1 MKPVS
6 FIILILALSCSPLHQ
21 IHKIQSDKRIKK
33 TEDRNFIGEKALTQW
48 WYYDCVFED
57 GSVLVFLFTPY
68 QWWDEAEKMPTGKSL
83 FYCSYMNA
91 KGEMTSQRK
100 IFAATEVLYDK
111 NSIQS
116 PCFEI
121 SRAHR
126 KNNRNYSINIF
137 LDSIKGSVKISS
149 ESKAFS
155 PFPRGSMSATI
166 TKLFKRRVKG
176 LAYRYSAHVPQ
187 GTVNCKLEIQGK
199 DLELAGKAYH
209 EQGWFTGTPDK
220 MGEGWTWFHFV
231 SKNMNIF
238 GTPGQFFCLE
248 KEGKRLIGGID
259 KKCTLSEMSYSN
271 TQKNLL
277 TGGKLKFNSGK
288 LSFELNPTGKQGTP
302 LICLPSVDT
311 QQLWGTVLQ
320 PTTIKLKYKKEELEE
335 EGVMFLETCKMKK

>member
-1 MKPVS
+1 M
-6 FIILILALSCSPLHQ
+6 
-21 IHKIQSDKRIKK
+21 
-33 TEDRNFIGEKALTQW
+33 TQW
-48 WYYDCVFED
+48 WYYDCIFND

-68 QWWDEAEKMPTGKSL
+68 QWWDETEKMPTGKSL

-91 KGEMTSQRK
+91 KGEVTSQRK
-100 IFAATEVLYDK
+100 VFTATEVLYDK
-111 NSIQS
+111 NSIKS

-121 SRAHR
+121 SKAHK
-126 KNNRNYSINIF
+126 KNNRNYSVNIF

-149 ESKAFS
+149 DAKAFS

-187 GTVNCKLEIQGK
+187 GIVNCNIEFEEKKLELK
-199 DLELAGKAYH
+199 GKAYH
-209 EQGWFTGTPDK
+209 EQGWFTGSPHQ
-220 MGEGWTWFHFV
+220 MGDGWTWFHFI
-231 SKNMNIF
+231 SRNMNIF

-248 KEGKRLIGGID
+248 KEGERLIGGID
-259 KKCTLSEMSYSN
+259 KKCTLTEMTYSSI
-271 TQKNLL
+271 QKDLL
-277 TGGKLKFNSGK
+277 TGGTLRFNSGK
-288 LSFELNPTGKQGTP
+288 LSFELKPTGKESIP

-320 PTTIKLKYKKEELEE
+320 PTAIKLKYKKEELEE